1 VNELTVL
8 QISLSTADEEA
19 NYFTGSPIPSVVPNL
34 DRLLPAGTY
43 RVIDGQL
50 CRVVPGVSPRY
61 GHIVVSAQQN
71 Y

>member
-8 QISLSTADEEA
+8 QISLSTADDEA

-34 DRLLPAGTY
+34 ARSLPAGMY

-50 CRVVPGVSPRY
+50 CRILPGVSPRFSPSQAVAAE
-61 GHIVVSAQQN
+61 HP
-71 Y
+71 